1 MLVTWQEFTAGGR
14 PQGGSI
20 PEDLRDFIENV
31 SAKDR
36 PALAL
41 FRKSRVGTTFVE
53 WQEDTLPARAHNA
66 FVEGVGESD
75 MDLQTPVRLFA
86 HVQNFARWGRVSD
99 VQRAVEHKG
108 FADAYLYQEK
118 KSIDATLNDIE
129 HAIHRGSSVTGA
141 TSAARQFQGLLNILT
156 TSSNFTALSGVTL
169 TESIFSDLVQRF
181 VDNNTEIRPNVCFV
195 NSLLKRR
202 ISSFSTNVTRN
213 VNANERLQENVIE
226 RHSSDFGDVDIF
238 YTRDQLKS
246 ATKGGVGNS
255 LVLLDPSFFEVGFL
269 QSLMSE
275 QLARNGLRTSFQIS
289 AMCTLI
295 YRTALAIG
303 GTNNLAS
310 GLD

>member
-14 PQGGSI
+14 PQGGTI
-20 PEDLRDFIENV
+20 PEDLRDYIENV

-53 WQEDTLPARAHNA
+53 WLEDTLPARGLNA
-66 FVEGVGESD
+66 FVEGAAQSD
-75 MDLQTPVRLFA
+75 MDLTTASRLFA
-86 HVQNFARWGRVSD
+86 HVQNFARWGIVSD

-129 HAIHRGSSVTGA
+129 HALHRQSSVTGA
-141 TSAARQFQGLLNILT
+141 TNAARQFQGLLNILT

-181 VDNNTEIRPNVCFV
+181 VDNGTEIRPNVCFV
-195 NSLLKRR
+195 NSLLKRT
-202 ISSFSTNVTRN
+202 ISGFTTNVTRF
-213 VNANERLQENVIE
+213 VDVHEKLQQNIVE
-226 RHSSDFGDVDIF
+226 RHASDFGDVDI
-238 YTRDQLKS
+238 YYSRDQLKS

-275 QLARNGLRTSFQIS
+275 QLARNGLRTQFQIS

-295 YRTALAIG
+295 FRTALAIG

-310 GLD
+310 GL

>member
-1 MLVTWQEFTAGGR
+1 MLVSWQEFTANGR

-20 PEDLRDFIENV
+20 PEDLRDFVENA

-53 WQEDTLPARAHNA
+53 WQEDSLPSRGLNA
-66 FVEGVGESD
+66 FVEGVAATD
-75 MDLQTPVRLFA
+75 QNLTTPSRLFA
-86 HVQNFARWGRVSD
+86 HVQNFARWGMVSD

-108 FADAYLYQEK
+108 FGDAYLYQEK
-118 KSIDATLNDIE
+118 KCIDATLNDVE
-129 HAIHRGSSVTGA
+129 HALHRQSSITGA
-141 TSAARQFQGLLNILT
+141 TNAARQFQGLLNILT

-169 TESIFSDLVQRF
+169 TESIFADLVQLF
-181 VDNNTEIRPNVCFV
+181 TDNNTEIRPNVCFV
-195 NSLLKRR
+195 NSLLKRT
-202 ISSFSTNVTRN
+202 ISGFTTNVTRY
-213 VNANERLQENVIE
+213 VDVHEKLQQNVIE
-226 RHSSDFGDVDIF
+226 RHASDFGDVDIYF
-238 YTRDQLKS
+238 SRDQLKS
-246 ATKGGVGNS
+246 ATKTGVGNS

-275 QLARNGLRTSFQIS
+275 TLARGGLRTQFQIS

-295 YRTALAIG
+295 YRTALSIG

-310 GLD
+310 GL

>member
-66 FVEGVGESD
+66 FVEGVAESD
-75 MDLQTPVRLFA
+75 MDLQTPTRLFA
-86 HVQNFARWGRVSD
+86 HVQNFARWGKVTD

-129 HAIHRGSSVTGA
+129 HAIHRGSSITGA
-141 TSAARQFQGLLNILT
+141 TNAARQFQGLLNILT

-169 TESIFSDLVQRF
+169 TESVFDDLVQRF

-195 NSLLKRR
+195 NSLLKRA
-202 ISSFSTNVTRN
+202 ISNFSTNVTRN
-213 VNANERLQENVIE
+213 VNASERLQENIIE
-226 RHSSDFGDVDIF
+226 RHSGDFGDVDIF
-238 YTRDQLKS
+238 YSRDQLKS

-310 GLD
+310 GL